1 MFVLLAVFSLLLT
14 VPATAQAPQGEE
26 FFEKKIRPV
35 LADRCYLCHGAD
47 APQVQGGLLLDSR
60 QGVLTGGNSGS
71 AVKPGDPD
79 RSLLLQALR
88 YGGRLKMPPD
98 GPLSPEVVRDF
109 EAWIRMGAPDP
120 RTGAAVETGLLPDG
134 AREHWS
140 FQPPEMPQLPSAG
153 EQDWVRNPIDRFIL
167 AKLREKGI
175 EP

>member
-14 VPATAQAPQGEE
+14 APATAQAPQGEE

-35 LADRCYLCHGAD
+35 LAARCYLCHGAD

-60 QGVLTGGNSGS
+60 QGVLTGGNSGP

-98 GPLSPEVVRDF
+98 GPLGPEVVRDF

-120 RTGAAVETGLLPDG
+120 RELP
-134 AREHWS
+134 
-140 FQPPEMPQLPSAG
+140 
-153 EQDWVRNPIDRFIL
+153 
-167 AKLREKGI
+167 
-175 EP
+175 